1 MTVADFVRAHGLVAA
16 IYKIAKSLTGDSI
29 NTSEDLSIALDKIKS
44 KISED
49 EETLEKLKSEDEQ
62 KKLLADSVL
71 PAYRQFKSWAEEF
84 EDASLET
91 KKMIACQLFSR
102 VEVGKGYKIKVT
114 MNKTYRQFVSE
125 WGGEQLIYVDK
136 SFCYIL
142 ILSHSK
148 C

>member
-16 IYKIAKSLTGDSI
+16 IYTIAKSLTGDSI

-91 KKMIACQLFSR
+91 KKMIAVSFSAALR
-102 VEVGKGYKIKVT
+102 SVKVI
-114 MNKTYRQFVSE
+114 RSR
-125 WGGEQLIYVDK
+125 
-136 SFCYIL
+136 SR
-142 ILSHSK
+142 
-148 C
+148 